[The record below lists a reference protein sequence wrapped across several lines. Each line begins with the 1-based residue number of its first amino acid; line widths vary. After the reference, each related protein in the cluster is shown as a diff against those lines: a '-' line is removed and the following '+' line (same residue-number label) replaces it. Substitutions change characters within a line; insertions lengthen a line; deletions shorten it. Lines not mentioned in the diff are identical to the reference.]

1 MGACNIQGTHVP
13 EGCGEHAPIRG
24 AVDLYEHVSFPGASH
39 IAIFFDKES
48 ATGGVHD
55 FVTLYQ
61 DETCLPLWLPSAV
74 KKLFEEVKVEGVLV
88 GECQKALA
96 ACCNDVERARLWVKE
111 ELGRQVKD
119 EEEGDWKEVC
129 GLYWNAPEDIQFNLQ
144 TAEVYFSDCM
154 LIPIPQEV
162 HAHPDFQLEGA
173 CGWLSELFDHLLKE
187 AKEFNLDQRKFLH
200 EHPKI
205 WVSDYALEVTKAHV
219 QRICP
224 R

>member
-13 EGCGEHAPIRG
+13 EGCGEHALIRG

-88 GECQKALA
+88 GES
-96 ACCNDVERARLWVKE
+96 EG
-111 ELGRQVKD
+111 LGGV
-119 EEEGDWKEVC
+119 
-129 GLYWNAPEDIQFNLQ
+129 L
-144 TAEVYFSDCM
+144 
-154 LIPIPQEV
+154 
-162 HAHPDFQLEGA
+162 
-173 CGWLSELFDHLLKE
+173 
-187 AKEFNLDQRKFLH
+187 
-200 EHPKI
+200 
-205 WVSDYALEVTKAHV
+205 
-219 QRICP
+219 
-224 R
+224 